1 MARTINPIRKRIVK
15 RELKKG
21 NDAKNSMIEAGY
33 SINTAIKSTANKV
46 VQVSQAEIKREFDKS
61 KLTVEWVLDNLEQLR
76 IKAETKKDY
85 GTAKGILELIGK
97 WKRMWDEKSIT
108 QVNVYSQTP
117 EDKKSL
123 ADIKNRIHT
132 IPDKVESVVSDDTI
146 EPDTP
151 KDSDDKEL

>member
-1 MARTINPIRKRIVK
+1 MPRTINPIRKRIVK

>member
-1 MARTINPIRKRIVK
+1 MPKTVNPTRKRLIK
-15 RELKKG
+15 RARKQGKSGKECLLAGGLSECTATHHAGQMTVLKRV
-21 NDAKNSMIEAGY
+21 D
-33 SINTAIKSTANKV
+33 
-46 VQVSQAEIKREFDKS
+46 AEIKREFDKS

-117 EDKKSL
+117 EDK
-123 ADIKNRIHT
+123 
-132 IPDKVESVVSDDTI
+132 
-146 EPDTP
+146 
-151 KDSDDKEL
+151 